1 MFLKL
6 LLLTLALVAI
16 AVIGMAIRIL
26 LVPKGK
32 FPDTHIGNNKKM
44 REMGIKCARHNDIGR
59 ISINRTNEREG
70 RDLKN

>member
-59 ISINRTNEREG
+59 VSINHTGEREG